1 MQEPEGQ
8 ERREELQKA
17 ACEIRARA
25 YAPYSKFRVG
35 AAVLGGSGRIY
46 TGVNVEN
53 ASYGLTVCA
62 ERVAIF
68 KAVAA
73 GERSIQAVA
82 VCTVNGV
89 APCGPCRQVM
99 REFAGGPLAVY
110 LLDAEGHGRETTL
123 DALLPDSFGP
133 EDLEDVE
140 D

>member
-1 MQEPEGQ
+1 MQEREGQ
-8 ERREELQKA
+8 ERRGELERA
-17 ACEIRARA
+17 ACESRAHA

-35 AAVLGGSGRIY
+35 AAVLAGSGRIY

-53 ASYGLTVCA
+53 ASYGLTTCA

-73 GERSIQAVA
+73 GERSIKAVA
-82 VCTVNGV
+82 VCTESGV

-99 REFAGGPLAVY
+99 REFAGGPVTVY
-110 LLDAEGHGRETTL
+110 LLDADGQGRETTL
-123 DALLPDSFGP
+123 EALLPDSFGP